1 MNLDLKTLVNV
12 WSSDARI
19 IFRQI
24 LVDLWMIL
32 VLGEILAKI
41 SEVLN
46 SEVF

>member
-24 LVDLWMIL
+24 LVDLGMIL